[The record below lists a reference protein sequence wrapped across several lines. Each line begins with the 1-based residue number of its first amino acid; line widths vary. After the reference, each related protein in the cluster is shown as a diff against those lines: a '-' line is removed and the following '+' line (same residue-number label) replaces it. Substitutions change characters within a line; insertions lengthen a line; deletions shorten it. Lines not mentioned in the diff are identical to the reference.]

1 MVEEF
6 ETLTLVHKA
15 LDLKTGDLVELGAFQ
30 GGSAIEIIPLLEDV
44 KRHVWNTSAQPPS
57 ATALLKTCGFFLGIS
72 DSATR
77 HGHIASATTRVATDR
92 RLNQRGRV

>member
-15 LDLKTGDLVELGAFQ
+15 LDLKTGDFVELGAFQ
-30 GGSAIEIIPLLEDV
+30 GGSAIELIPLLEDV

-57 ATALLKTCGFFLGIS
+57 ATALLKTCGFFSASPTLQLGMDI
-72 DSATR
+72 
-77 HGHIASATTRVATDR
+77 
-92 RLNQRGRV
+92 